1 MDVRAGC
8 AKRQKNWCFQTVV
21 LEKTLESPLDFKEIK
36 PVIPKGN
43 KSWIFIGRTD
53 AEALILWPPDEKSQF
68 TEKGSDAGKYW
79 RQEKG
84 TTEDEMVGWHHY
96 LMNMSLIKLQE
107 MVKDREAW
115 SAVVHGVSKSWT
127 QLSECT
133 TAILQKRKLRFRN
146 VQSPWVI
153 QLVESEP
160 G

>member
-1 MDVRAGC
+1 
-8 AKRQKNWCFQTVV
+8 
-21 LEKTLESPLDFKEIK
+21 
-36 PVIPKGN
+36 
-43 KSWIFIGRTD
+43 
-53 AEALILWPPDEKSQF
+53 
-68 TEKGSDAGKYW
+68 
-79 RQEKG
+79 
-84 TTEDEMVGWHHY
+84 MVGWHHY

-115 SAVVHGVSKSWT
+115 SAIVHGVSKSWT